1 MRPKLED
8 VAKRANVSKTT
19 VSRVLN
25 NRGYLSQK
33 TIDNVYK
40 AIEELNYQPNVVARQ
55 LFQKKT
61 NIVGLL
67 FPTVANPFFSE
78 LVEALEKKLYEIG
91 YKVLIGN
98 SMNNKEKETN
108 YLNQLL
114 SDQVDGLIVGTHN
127 QGIQEYKYQNLP
139 IVAIDRVMNEDIPVV
154 ESDNYNGGKLA
165 TKLLIAQGAKNI
177 IHTNGPIDLQTP
189 ANRRRLA
196 YEDTM
201 KAYQLIPRT
210 VTLDFNISYVKK
222 KQIFFQMFEDYPKI
236 DGIFASN
243 DIDAALILQVAKEK
257 GLNVPADLLVV
268 GYDGTLMTRSIL
280 PDLTTVIQP
289 INDIADTAVAILM
302 KRINKEE
309 TKKEYILPVKNDNR
323 VGQQNLKMIRISE
336 F

>member
-309 TKKEYILPVKNDNR
+309 TKKEYILPVTLWMGKTS
-323 VGQQNLKMIRISE
+323 V
-336 F
+336 

>member
-201 KAYQLIPRT
+201 KEYQLIPRT

-309 TKKEYILPVKNDNR
+309 TKKEYILPVTLWMGKTSVKKKDN
-323 VGQQNLKMIRISE
+323 
-336 F
+336 

>member
-177 IHTNGPIDLQTP
+177 I
-189 ANRRRLA
+189 
-196 YEDTM
+196 
-201 KAYQLIPRT
+201 
-210 VTLDFNISYVKK
+210 
-222 KQIFFQMFEDYPKI
+222 
-236 DGIFASN
+236 
-243 DIDAALILQVAKEK
+243 
-257 GLNVPADLLVV
+257 
-268 GYDGTLMTRSIL
+268 
-280 PDLTTVIQP
+280 
-289 INDIADTAVAILM
+289 
-302 KRINKEE
+302 
-309 TKKEYILPVKNDNR
+309 
-323 VGQQNLKMIRISE
+323 
-336 F
+336 

>member
-309 TKKEYILPVKNDNR
+309 TKKEYILPVTLWMGKT
-323 VGQQNLKMIRISE
+323 S
-336 F
+336 

>member
-309 TKKEYILPVKNDNR
+309 TKKE
-323 VGQQNLKMIRISE
+323 
-336 F
+336 

>member
-154 ESDNYNGGKLA
+154 ESDNSNGGKLA

-309 TKKEYILPVKNDNR
+309 TKKEYILPVTLWMGKTSVKKKNN
-323 VGQQNLKMIRISE
+323 
-336 F
+336 

>member
-33 TIDNVYK
+33 TIDKVHK
-40 AIEELNYQPNVVARQ
+40 AMEELNYQPNVVARQ

-78 LVEALEKKLYEIG
+78 LVEALEKKLYDIG

-98 SMNNKEKETN
+98 SMDNKQKESD

-114 SDQVDGLIVGTHN
+114 SEQVDGLIVGTHN

-139 IVAIDRVMNEDIPVV
+139 IVAIDRVMNEDIPVI
-154 ESDNYNGGKLA
+154 ESDNYHGGQLA
-165 TKLLIAQGAKNI
+165 TELLIAQGAKNI
-177 IHTNGPIDLQTP
+177 IHTNGPIGLQTP
-189 ANRRRLA
+189 AHRRRLA

-201 KAYQLIPRT
+201 RAHHLIPQT
-210 VTLDFNISYVKK
+210 VTLDFSTSYAKK
-222 KQIFFQMFEDYPKI
+222 KQIFSQMFEDNPKV
-236 DGIFASN
+236 DAVFASN
-243 DIDAALILQVAKEK
+243 DIDASLILQVAKEK
-257 GLNVPADLLVV
+257 RINVPSDLLVV
-268 GYDGTLMTRSIL
+268 GYDGTLMIRSIL
-280 PDLTTVIQP
+280 PDLTTIIQP
-289 INDIADTAVAILM
+289 INDIAEMAVAILM

-309 TKKEYILPVKNDNR
+309 TKKEYILPVMLWQGETAIKNN
-323 VGQQNLKMIRISE
+323 
-336 F
+336 

>member
-114 SDQVDGLIVGTHN
+114 SDQVDGLIVGTQN
-127 QGIQEYKYQNLP
+127 ENLDEYDVNDLS
-139 IVAIDRVMNEDIPVV
+139 IVAIDKIINEEIPVIS
-154 ESDNYNGGKLA
+154 SDNYQGG
-165 TKLLIAQGAKNI
+165 LIATQTLIERGARNI
-177 IHTNGPIDLQTP
+177 ILTDGPLSIKSP
-189 ANRRRLA
+189 AHKRREA
-196 YEDTM
+196 YEAAM
-201 KAYQLIPRT
+201 KQHGLKPEVFLI
-210 VTLDFNISYVKK
+210 DFSWSTGEKVAAIKKMLVEHPNIDAV
-222 KQIFFQMFEDYPKI
+222 
-236 DGIFASN
+236 FATN
-243 DIDAALILQVAKEK
+243 DIDAAMIWQIAEEMGKEIPK
-257 GLNVPADLLVV
+257 DLKII
-268 GYDGTLMTRSIL
+268 GYDHAQTTGFLLPKLTSIK
-280 PDLTTVIQP
+280 QP
-289 INDIADTAVAILM
+289 IEEMATAAVKALLGRM
-302 KRINKEE
+302 KHKSVD
-309 TKKEYILPVKNDNR
+309 KKQVFPVKLWP
-323 VGQQNLKMIRISE
+323 GESI
-336 F
+336 

>member
-289 INDIADTAVAILM
+289 INDIADTAVA
-302 KRINKEE
+302 
-309 TKKEYILPVKNDNR
+309 
-323 VGQQNLKMIRISE
+323 
-336 F
+336 

>member
-40 AIEELNYQPNVVARQ
+40 AIEELNYQPNIVARQ

-309 TKKEYILPVKNDNR
+309 TKKEYILPVTLWMGKTSVKKKNN
-323 VGQQNLKMIRISE
+323 
-336 F
+336 

>member
-309 TKKEYILPVKNDNR
+309 TKK
-323 VGQQNLKMIRISE
+323 
-336 F
+336 

>member
-309 TKKEYILPVKNDNR
+309 TKKEYILPVTLWMGKTSVKKKN
-323 VGQQNLKMIRISE
+323 
-336 F
+336 

>member
-98 SMNNKEKETN
+98 SMNNEEKETN

-165 TKLLIAQGAKNI
+165 TELLIAQGAKNI

-201 KAYQLIPRT
+201 KAYQLIPQT

-309 TKKEYILPVKNDNR
+309 TKKEYILPVTLWMGKTSVKKNDN
-323 VGQQNLKMIRISE
+323 
-336 F
+336 

>member
-243 DIDAALILQVAKEK
+243 DIDAVLILQVAKEK

-309 TKKEYILPVKNDNR
+309 TKKEYILPVTLWMGKTSVKKKNN
-323 VGQQNLKMIRISE
+323 
-336 F
+336 

>member
-1 MRPKLED
+1 M
-8 VAKRANVSKTT
+8 VS
-19 VSRVLN
+19 SSL
-25 NRGYLSQK
+25 
-33 TIDNVYK
+33 
-40 AIEELNYQPNVVARQ
+40 
-55 LFQKKT
+55 
-61 NIVGLL
+61 
-67 FPTVANPFFSE
+67 
-78 LVEALEKKLYEIG
+78 
-91 YKVLIGN
+91 
-98 SMNNKEKETN
+98 
-108 YLNQLL
+108 
-114 SDQVDGLIVGTHN
+114 
-127 QGIQEYKYQNLP
+127 
-139 IVAIDRVMNEDIPVV
+139 
-154 ESDNYNGGKLA
+154 
-165 TKLLIAQGAKNI
+165 AQGAKNI

-309 TKKEYILPVKNDNR
+309 TKKEYILPVTLWMGKTSVKKKNN
-323 VGQQNLKMIRISE
+323 
-336 F
+336 

>member
-302 KRINKEE
+302 K
-309 TKKEYILPVKNDNR
+309 
-323 VGQQNLKMIRISE
+323 
-336 F
+336 

>member
-309 TKKEYILPVKNDNR
+309 TKKEYILPVTLWMGK
-323 VGQQNLKMIRISE
+323 
-336 F
+336 

>member
-1 MRPKLED
+1 
-8 VAKRANVSKTT
+8 
-19 VSRVLN
+19 
-25 NRGYLSQK
+25 
-33 TIDNVYK
+33 
-40 AIEELNYQPNVVARQ
+40 
-55 LFQKKT
+55 
-61 NIVGLL
+61 
-67 FPTVANPFFSE
+67 
-78 LVEALEKKLYEIG
+78 
-91 YKVLIGN
+91 
-98 SMNNKEKETN
+98 EKETN

-309 TKKEYILPVKNDNR
+309 TKKEYILPVTLWMGKTSVKKKDN
-323 VGQQNLKMIRISE
+323 
-336 F
+336 

>member
-1 MRPKLED
+1 

-309 TKKEYILPVKNDNR
+309 TKKEYILPVTLWMGKTSVKKKNN
-323 VGQQNLKMIRISE
+323 
-336 F
+336 

>member
-309 TKKEYILPVKNDNR
+309 TKKEYILPVTLWIGKTSVKKKNN
-323 VGQQNLKMIRISE
+323 
-336 F
+336 

>member
-1 MRPKLED
+1 
-8 VAKRANVSKTT
+8 
-19 VSRVLN
+19 
-25 NRGYLSQK
+25 
-33 TIDNVYK
+33 
-40 AIEELNYQPNVVARQ
+40 LNYQPNVVARQ

-309 TKKEYILPVKNDNR
+309 TKKEYILPVTLWMGKTSVKKKNN
-323 VGQQNLKMIRISE
+323 
-336 F
+336 

>member
-222 KQIFFQMFEDYPKI
+222 KQIFFKMFEDYPKI

-309 TKKEYILPVKNDNR
+309 TKKEYILPVTLWMGKTSVKKKDN
-323 VGQQNLKMIRISE
+323 
-336 F
+336 

>member
-78 LVEALEKKLYEIG
+78 LVEVLEKKLYEIG

-309 TKKEYILPVKNDNR
+309 TKKEYILPVTLWMGKTSVKKKNN
-323 VGQQNLKMIRISE
+323 
-336 F
+336 

>member
-309 TKKEYILPVKNDNR
+309 KKKEYILPVTLWMGKTSVKKKNN
-323 VGQQNLKMIRISE
+323 
-336 F
+336 